1 MTLTGYMSGLFA
13 AVLPKPRTNPK
24 VRRPAVEAAAE
35 AKRARKAAKR
45 DEDAR
50 RTAEGRW
57 LFVPPAKLGWRRS
70 ADGVRWGSCEPL
82 DPSWEM
88 ALNQWDAY
96 PRDGDP
102 WPRWRERCRITRDG
116 RARPWWASRVQ
127 RWRAWRKAYLG
138 RPARMRAI
146 RDAEDGSFRR
156 QREGTRQRL
165 THYLDGR
172 RFLAEVAS
180 LYGRLS

>member
-24 VRRPAVEAAAE
+24 VRRPAV
-35 AKRARKAAKR
+35 
-45 DEDAR
+45 
-50 RTAEGRW
+50 
-57 LFVPPAKLGWRRS
+57 
-70 ADGVRWGSCEPL
+70 
-82 DPSWEM
+82 
-88 ALNQWDAY
+88 
-96 PRDGDP
+96 
-102 WPRWRERCRITRDG
+102 
-116 RARPWWASRVQ
+116 
-127 RWRAWRKAYLG
+127 
-138 RPARMRAI
+138 
-146 RDAEDGSFRR
+146 DAEDGSFRR

>member
-35 AKRARKAAKR
+35 AKRARK
-45 DEDAR
+45 
-50 RTAEGRW
+50 
-57 LFVPPAKLGWRRS
+57 
-70 ADGVRWGSCEPL
+70 
-82 DPSWEM
+82 
-88 ALNQWDAY
+88 
-96 PRDGDP
+96 
-102 WPRWRERCRITRDG
+102 
-116 RARPWWASRVQ
+116 ARPWWASRVQ